1 MNEKE
6 FLALIEK
13 RQKELYALLSAMIR
27 IDSQDFGSTGR
38 EAAMADYLVQEI
50 EALGLSAD
58 RYSPMEIP
66 GFTELPDYMEGRNLE
81 NRPNVSLK
89 IEGSEGGEGVH
100 LMAHSD
106 TVPVGNLADW
116 EKNPFSGE
124 IADGRVYGRGAC
136 DDKYGIATVLYILR
150 LLRDAGITPKR
161 DITFTAYSDEEKGG
175 SHGAMAGV
183 LRYPHRRILNLDC
196 KNFEIWSCA
205 AGGSNIVLHFAMDEP
220 QDSALAVTSLLPT
233 VLAETEKFGERR
245 RREMCENPNYEGTT
259 IGEGA
264 MRYMEVKCAN
274 ESADLHAGYVWFQ
287 YYTDKSTEAIDAE
300 MAEMVEALNARLAP
314 LGAHVTGWERNCRSF
329 RYGAVPKDA
338 ATIRELQMAA
348 KRATGREVKPVG
360 ACLSDL
366 SVILYYGSPEAISF
380 GIGRDFNAIGGAHQ
394 PNEFIEC
401 DALLEFAKIVAAYI
415 FDTVIS

>member
-1 MNEKE
+1 MENR
-6 FLALIEK
+6 LLTLIDE
-13 RQKELYALLSAMIR
+13 RREELFKLLSNLIR
-27 IDSQDFGSTGR
+27 IDTQDFGATGR
-38 EAAMADYLVQEI
+38 ENAIVPFLEE
-50 EALGLSAD
+50 EAQRLGLPCD
-58 RYSPMEIP
+58 VYSPLDIE
-66 GFTELPDYMEGRNLE
+66 GFTKLEDYMEGRNLE
-81 NRPNVSLK
+81 NRPCVTLVMP
-89 IEGSEGGEGVH
+89 GSEEGESVH

-106 TVPVGNLADW
+106 TDEVGDLANW
-116 EKNPFSGE
+116 ERDPHSGAIE
-124 IADGRVYGRGAC
+124 NGCIYGRGAC
-136 DDKYGIATVLYILR
+136 DDKYAIATSLF
-150 LLRDAGITPKR
+150 LLRILHDEGITPKHP
-161 DITFTAYSDEEKGG
+161 ITFSAYSDEEHGG
-175 SHGAMAGV
+175 SHGAMASV
-183 LRYPHRRILNLDC
+183 IRYPHRRILNLDC

-220 QDSALAVTSLLPT
+220 QDSALAVTNLLPT
-233 VLAETEKFGERR
+233 VLAETEEFGERR

-338 ATIRELQMAA
+338 ATIRELQVAA
-348 KRATGREVKPVG
+348 KRATGRDVKPVG

-401 DALLEFAKIVAAYI
+401 SALLEFAKIVAAYI
-415 FDTVIS
+415 FDVAVS